1 MVVVVLDWND
11 DGVGDDDDEV
21 VLGRKDLI
29 ELWKKILCYVNGNDV
44 IMK

>member
-1 MVVVVLDWND
+1 MVVVVLNWND